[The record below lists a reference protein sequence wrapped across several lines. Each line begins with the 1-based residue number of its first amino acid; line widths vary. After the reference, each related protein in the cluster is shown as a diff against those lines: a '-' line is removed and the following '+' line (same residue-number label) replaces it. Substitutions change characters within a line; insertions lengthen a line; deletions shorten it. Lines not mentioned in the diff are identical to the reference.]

1 MEIYQHSNYKELHY
15 IIHNEQIYCMNVH
28 SCDTEI
34 YESVH
39 NKGKTRAYF
48 MDLILNHT
56 KKTIFD
62 LPEKIRKRVIKKF
75 LIPDA

>member
-1 MEIYQHSNYKELHY
+1 
-15 IIHNEQIYCMNVH
+15 MNVH
-28 SCDTEI
+28 SYDTEI

-48 MDLILNHT
+48 MDSILNQT
-56 KKTIFD
+56 KRTIFD